1 MKEKIMKNYKYI
13 IVGGGMTGDSAIAGI
28 RELDKNGSILLISAE
43 PNPPYN
49 RPPLSKGL
57 WKGKS
62 FDTIWRNSEIENAEV
77 LLNRKVESIDPKQKS
92 ISDNKGVQYGFEK
105 LLLATG
111 GVNRRL
117 PVSEKEII
125 YYRTIDDFKKL
136 KKLSESKRKFG
147 VIGMG
152 FIGSEISA
160 ALAMNGKEVTVF
172 DIGVGIGWNIFPSGL
187 TDNLN
192 DYFKKKNVKV
202 IPNVKVREIEKKG
215 DFFRI
220 TTDSGI
226 EEEFEAIV
234 AGIGIVPEVKLA
246 EDINLKVEN
255 GITVN
260 EYLQTTESDIYSAGD
275 VANFYN
281 PLLGKRIRVEHSDN
295 AKAMGKQA
303 GRNMAG
309 AGERYDYLP
318 FFYSDL
324 FDLGYEAVGLMD
336 SRFEIIE
343 DWEEKYKKGVLYYL
357 NESRVSGVIL
367 WNVWEKLDEARKIIG
382 LSAPVQGSDLFGRI
396 CG

>member
-1 MKEKIMKNYKYI
+1 MKKYKYVI
-13 IVGGGMTGDSAIAGI
+13 IGGGMTGDSAIAGI
-28 RELDKNGSILLISAE
+28 REIDKLGSILLLSAE

-57 WKGKS
+57 WKGKPLES
-62 FDTIWRNSEIENAEV
+62 IWRKSEFGNTEI
-77 LLNRKVESIDPKQKS
+77 LLNKKIASIDPEQKS
-92 ISDNKGVQYGFEK
+92 IKDNEGNQFGYEK

-117 PVSEKEII
+117 PVNEKEII
-125 YYRTIDDFKKL
+125 YYRTVEDFKKL
-136 KKLSESKRKFG
+136 KKLTESKRKFG

-160 ALAMNGKEVTVF
+160 ALAMNGMEVTVF
-172 DIGVGIGWNIFPSGL
+172 DIGAGIGWNIFPSGL
-187 TDNLN
+187 TEHLTE
-192 DYFKKKNVKV
+192 YFRKKKVDV
-202 IPNVKVREIEKKG
+202 IPNVKVKDIVKIDEV
-215 DFFRI
+215 FRI

-226 EEEFEAIV
+226 IVDVDAVV
-234 AGIGIVPEVKLA
+234 AGIGIIPDVKLA
-246 EDINLKVEN
+246 EGINLEVEN

-260 EYLQTTESDIYSAGD
+260 EFLQTTRSDIYAAGD

-309 AGERYDYLP
+309 ANERYDYLP

-324 FDLGYEAVGLMD
+324 FDLGYEAVGQMD
-336 SRFEIIE
+336 SRYEIVE

-357 NESRVSGVIL
+357 KEERVSGVIL
-367 WNVWEKLDEARKIIG
+367 WNVWDKVDEARKIIG
-382 LSAPVQGSDLFGRI
+382 LPAPVKQSDLIGKI
-396 CG
+396 TG